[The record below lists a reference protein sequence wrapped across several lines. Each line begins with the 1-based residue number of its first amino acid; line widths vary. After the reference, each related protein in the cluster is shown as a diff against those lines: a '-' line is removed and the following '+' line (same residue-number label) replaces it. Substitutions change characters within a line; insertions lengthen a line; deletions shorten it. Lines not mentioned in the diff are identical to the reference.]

1 MEEGAFGIS
10 MRNKEN
16 IELPSRP
23 IDTKAVG
30 EQAIIFWEDCKESSI
45 LRWEFCCRA
54 RRWREHLRK
63 RMRMQNILDEWPRD
77 PRAQWKVFRGW
88 GVAANRVRKGEIEAE
103 WGLELGNEDDLGGC
117 MHRAKGPSKIQ
128 PDGPKAESHGAATS
142 VQKRRSVTSCP
153 EHDTWAS
160 HSALPKVAWS
170 PAGIGAGSSSECKSS
185 CSWLLW
191 TERSFGEQ
199 SVFLLRLS
207 GHTSPY
213 QSQH

>member
-45 LRWEFCCRA
+45 LRWKFCCRA

-88 GVAANRVRKGEIEAE
+88 GVAANGVRKGEIEAE

-128 PDGPKAESHGAATS
+128 PDGPKAESHGAATWE
-142 VQKRRSVTSCP
+142 KECDLLPRAWHLGFPLRPAKGGMESCR
-153 EHDTWAS
+153 HWGW
-160 HSALPKVAWS
+160 V
-170 PAGIGAGSSSECKSS
+170 
-185 CSWLLW
+185 LLW
-191 TERSFGEQ
+191 MQKLLLMT
-199 SVFLLRLS
+199 SVDRKVFWRAECPLTQAEWA
-207 GHTSPY
+207 H
-213 QSQH
+213 